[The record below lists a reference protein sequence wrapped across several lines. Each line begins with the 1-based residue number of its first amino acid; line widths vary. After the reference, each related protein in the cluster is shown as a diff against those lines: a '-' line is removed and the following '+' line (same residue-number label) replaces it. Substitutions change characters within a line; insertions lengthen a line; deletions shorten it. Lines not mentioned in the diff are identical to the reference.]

1 MKWHYP
7 ELIYMNETIFLLIL
21 GKRFTI
27 KSLSLTKG
35 YCIFPCKP
43 CFGLQV
49 QDASTDSN
57 NLNDRH
63 VKTKKALKL
72 FDQTIPPDSKRASDY
87 DKHNLCFQDI

>member
-1 MKWHYP
+1 MALSRTHLHERDYIFTYFRQK
-7 ELIYMNETIFLLIL
+7 IYHQITVSNKRLL
-21 GKRFTI
+21 
-27 KSLSLTKG
+27 
-35 YCIFPCKP
+35 YFPCKP